1 LAICSHAQ
9 FSQHGESFLASWPP
23 REDQVGLDTIKN
35 ANEELAIEGTTAER
49 AKELKAAIG
58 EAGKSLLA
66 KPQLAA
72 LDNYEGAHGF

>member
-1 LAICSHAQ
+1 
-9 FSQHGESFLASWPP
+9 
-23 REDQVGLDTIKN
+23 
-35 ANEELAIEGTTAER
+35 LAIEGTTAER

-58 EAGKSLLA
+58 AAGKSLLA